1 MTAKPGQYL
10 TFELCGHMYAIS
22 IDKIASILNEWGSIA
37 PVPEFPDYGRGAIN
51 HWGYV
56 IPVIDPRLRMNIPGA
71 QTAQTNCLIIVNT
84 GDVAANGAENGKG
97 GESDDGAGMLGL
109 MADNISTIMN
119 FEESGL
125 CEPPRLTAHTSGYII
140 GVYKAPSAIIMILEP
155 KLLLTEDM
163 SRAME
168 EFRESHS

>member
-10 TFELCGHMYAIS
+10 TFELCGHVYAIS
-22 IDKIASILNEWGSIA
+22 IDKIASILNEWGAIA

-84 GDVAANGAENGKG
+84 GDNAENGS
-97 GESDDGAGMLGL
+97 ENDDGAGMLGL

-140 GVYKAPSAIIMILEP
+140 GVYKASSAIIMILEP

-163 SRAME
+163 SKAID

>member
-22 IDKIASILNEWGSIA
+22 IDKIASILNEWGAIA

-56 IPVIDPRLRMNIPGA
+56 IPVIDPRIRMNIPGA

-84 GDVAANGAENGKG
+84 GDGAESGVKKDEN
-97 GESDDGAGMLGL
+97 DDGAGMLGL

-155 KLLLTEDM
+155 NLLMTEDM